1 MQNSM
6 DRCIPEKYI
15 PLVIVLPAV
24 TFVVGVIGAI
34 IFSITVGVVY
44 RHPRLKQGL
53 NEEQAKA
60 FIKMHEQTQPGII
73 YSPAL

>member
-1 MQNSM
+1 MKYHRFPFLFLFSKTNLNMQNSM

-34 IFSITVGVVY
+34 IFSITVGV
-44 RHPRLKQGL
+44 G
-53 NEEQAKA
+53 
-60 FIKMHEQTQPGII
+60 
-73 YSPAL
+73 

>member
-1 MQNSM
+1 MKYHRFPFPFLFSKTNLNMQNSM

-34 IFSITVGVVY
+34 IFSITVGV
-44 RHPRLKQGL
+44 G
-53 NEEQAKA
+53 
-60 FIKMHEQTQPGII
+60 
-73 YSPAL
+73 